1 MSKKY
6 KYKGEDISEE
16 FVTEGFEQSNFTTLD
31 EYISSTDDLQ
41 FIEEDEEENKENFQN
56 GVTGEDAPVVPVNL
70 SRASIIAGVQPEA
83 TESASVDT
91 SLESEDPEPKKSIRG
106 QVRARELA
114 ARKKVIEQKNQEELI
129 AAGVKAE
136 EYNEALLGI
145 DKTLTDAGSS
155 IWSYN
160 PNNISDLY
168 LKTTGEPLEFD
179 AIQST
184 SFIGG
189 SSVSYGGVF
198 KPYNSILTGQFSY
211 NDFANKEK
219 INGISI
225 SELQRADQS
234 KAAVGVLEDIIEEHG
249 ERSDDFVVDQ
259 GQVILK
265 GKDKKLQELY
275 SSLKTA
281 SGEDKDSI
289 LAKIKSVREDDS
301 QELFDINTGN
311 LIKYNELP
319 EDSKELYKK
328 IVDKAEEKAS
338 TTELGQLKKE
348 LTNSYSNLVG
358 ISKRISSFV
367 GENGEDEIIKQ
378 SQTTPGYLVSAVKDF
393 FGSEETTYGDLSR
406 VQEIASTG
414 VLPENISKISG
425 EHPLVNAYNTALEDY
440 AILNRAVQTNTDP
453 ILEKQEGFWGSIGVA
468 LAEKVDMTGGEPMP
482 KIKAN
487 ANQVFIGQL
496 EKAGLKGINQ
506 DEIDEALT
514 QNWKSVVGGGAVD
527 LTAFVAELYV
537 AKGAGLNKVTKGIGA
552 LEKMALASK
561 AAKSSKILTRA
572 TKTISS
578 GFKETALFSGLE
590 AGKTSLG
597 LSQQS
602 TREQEWAT
610 AKFGFALGVG
620 NSFGSALLRATPAKT
635 IFSPVMAQLSKSD
648 VLKDVG
654 SRFVNANAGA
664 FSFEFASALEALQN
678 PEGGGYGPEG
688 KKGYFEQNPE
698 DYFLHYTGEVA
709 KMGLLGSK
717 SIFHKN
723 GMYRAAQRDMR
734 LLNFNPMYVNSAA
747 KRTGINPESVRKPG
761 EETINEIDAS
771 RAEKIEN
778 ISSKLETQQVTKEQ
792 AKEQIDATNKDH
804 NILEAEAELNLAKER
819 FDAEDKSALKPTD
832 ESVRILIQKMK
843 KGDKFNEK
851 DNNALVNTPLPIIYA
866 RMGVDSSTKTLNN
879 RWNREFAIEDIM
891 NNNTDFKAP
900 YGSKERSDSY
910 KFLDEMFE
918 VGGRRQVL
926 LKTKDRNEGQEKEL
940 QQLEK
945 DFKNYEQGGYKYNKL
960 QDKLDELYLKQRL
973 ANKAQAEDV
982 LSATQEGESVSIRS
996 AEDFQ
1001 DKYNSIRKDGED
1013 VKLADGFYDP
1023 QNKTFYIN
1031 EEVVKSTRN
1040 VTVDKHEVG
1049 HFVLRDSLKDKN
1061 GEVTDE
1067 GIKVIDKVLSELTP
1081 KQRQTVQKRID
1092 KFYRYDKEGKE
1103 KPAKDYYE
1111 EYITVLSDAITEKQI
1126 VFKENVGNALEKF
1139 VPFLRKKMPELE
1151 LNSGTGKNL
1160 FELIKSYS
1168 KGEEAGIEA
1177 AKKMSISAEGK
1188 DTSGQDKTSLS
1199 LNVKQ
1204 DLKWKQTDDAIE
1216 TNFKVGKRDF
1226 KMTLEETAFMEFDEG
1241 KTYQD
1246 IEDIAKELGISEDKD
1261 GDGIESSERFFHY
1274 EFGDTKL
1281 GKDITGTGNALEV
1294 FSVAGNG
1301 LVDYL
1306 NKKKKIEGV
1315 IFTAKE
1321 PSRIRLYKTLGQAL
1335 ADKIGGSF
1343 AYKNNTFI
1351 ISRKPPKAVEKDT
1364 KVKFSASN
1372 SVSDLNNEL
1381 KRLIDTEYEFDDPG
1395 EFDAQVSNLKFKIKQ
1410 AEKIESKALIKV
1422 KKEVRTDNLGP
1433 NDPRS
1438 KEIMETYNEGMVD
1451 VKRTKYTAK
1460 DRLPKSVENKLVPLF
1475 KGYVNTLVNQ
1485 KFKQTQEEGFSKEDA
1500 VKVLEANVLNALRT
1514 FNPAVNKDLAGYV
1527 KKYGVQARQ
1536 SDMFKDVNKEFTDDI
1551 SAASKLAVDNSSSRS
1566 NEDVKL
1572 IKATRILNPEQLTRA
1587 KKIVLDSKIDP
1598 KSLSYKKLKG
1608 LTSELTSEITGVPAG
1623 KINNPAKNLSQGET
1637 TTAAMFII
1645 KNVDYIRNTL
1655 PEGAVLEG
1663 ASEELIGTS
1672 TGVPQKMLD
1681 AFYVR
1686 GKRGDNLSPFILR
1699 KGLTSNEILE
1709 EVGRPKGG
1717 KLAPIDP
1724 RSPRGS
1730 VIKGIIDV
1738 VDRNITNELVRTE
1751 KYLLPIRDLTQQQK
1765 IDTGAGRGAVVFSK
1779 GQEQLNNI
1787 VESIGFEGKLNNQQR
1802 EEALIKSFSKHLP
1815 IAQFFRGTNFSG
1827 GNKPST
1833 AFKRNFNFITDTNKI
1848 ESKELQDEA
1857 RKLIDEGLLIDLQ
1870 EVINLAREGELE
1882 LSLEQK
1888 KDFIN
1893 ATRAKKGKDWK
1904 KNTGLKESH
1913 DKGVSATID
1922 AELAIAQESKEA
1934 FAMLREFIYHPSLNS
1949 NTNRNQANATGVMIV
1964 DGKEVEHG
1972 KGVATDEHVWNA
1984 IEHAKA
1990 KLQIYANIRNNK
2002 KGAEESLKFY
2012 KKWIKENYIQFTL
2025 YNKTDIVKGN
2035 LSDAEGNMWKDA
2047 GGTSHPLLI
2056 KNIYL
2061 AIESGKKED
2070 WDKVPDSI
2078 IRYFNEF
2085 VSLNPNH
2092 LFISG
2097 KQVSETYNVSVD
2109 KKLWNNLEVSKAQSD
2124 LIFKIQ
2130 QTKAGV
2136 LSGEDAMTLPKAKA
2150 AIEEF
2155 VKLAPGKVLAS
2166 KSNNNS
2172 LPVSIKYSKG
2182 ITVQEGIDALAKT
2195 DKALDNARRLNAPV
2209 KKIRVFDFDDTLAQT
2224 KSNVLYTMPDGTKG
2238 KIDAATF
2245 AREAG
2250 NMEAEGAIWDFSEF
2264 SKVMQGTKGPL
2275 LEVAKIIADKKGTDD
2290 VFVLTARPADAAGPI
2305 KEFLASMGLNIPLKN
2320 ITGLGDGAPQA
2331 KAGWIMGKA
2340 AEGYN
2345 DFYFADD
2352 HTGNV
2357 KAVKDVL
2364 SVLDVKSKVQLAKV
2378 KFSKNIDEDFNKI
2391 IENKTGIAA
2400 EKRYARVKA
2409 EVIGASKGRFD
2420 WFIPPSAEDFV
2431 GLLYKTLGKGSV
2443 GDSQMA
2449 WYKEHLLNPY
2459 ARGVENITIDGNA
2472 LGRNFK
2478 ALKKELKIV
2487 PKDLKK
2493 KIAGSPFTKEQAT
2506 RVYIWDQIGQ
2516 SVPGL
2521 SKADTKE
2528 LVDVVK
2534 ADPALELFAQQVM
2547 KLNKG
2552 RSYISPKDSWTTG
2565 TITTDLIDALNTTG
2579 RKEYL
2584 GQWQQNA
2591 DVIFSEKNMNK
2602 LEAAYG
2608 KSYRVAMENILKR
2621 MKTGRNK
2628 TFGGD
2633 TLTGRF
2639 TDWINAS
2646 TAGVMFFNSRSAV
2659 LQTLSSINFVNF
2671 SDNNVLAAGKAFA
2684 NQPQYWKDFSKL
2696 FNSEF
2701 LTERRDGLKININE
2715 SDVAEIAK
2723 QSGVK
2728 GVVNKLLKLGF
2739 LPTQVADSFAIASG
2753 GSTFYRNRIK
2763 SLVKGGMDIVAAEKQ
2778 AMRDFRE
2785 VAEESQQSS
2794 RPDKISQQQ
2803 AGELGRIVLA
2813 FANTP
2818 AQYARLMKKATSDLK
2833 NGRGDA
2839 KTNISKIMYYG
2850 LAQNILFNSLQQALF
2865 AMSFGEDADDE
2876 AIENKSIKIANG
2888 MVDSVARGTGLAGA
2902 AFTVVKNA
2910 GIKIYKQAQK
2920 KSPRYEDVALELLKI
2935 SPPISSKVQK
2945 LRSAGRTASWNMKDI
2960 KSKGFSL
2967 DNPAYLATGN
2977 VVSAAFNVPLD
2988 RVLKKVENLKNAS
3001 DSEIEAYKRI
3011 ALALGWSDWELG
3023 IDSKKNKEVK
3033 KKTVRTGLTAKGSLT
3048 K

>member
-1 MSKKY
+1 M
-6 KYKGEDISEE
+6 
-16 FVTEGFEQSNFTTLD
+16 
-31 EYISSTDDLQ
+31 
-41 FIEEDEEENKENFQN
+41 
-56 GVTGEDAPVVPVNL
+56 
-70 SRASIIAGVQPEA
+70 
-83 TESASVDT
+83 
-91 SLESEDPEPKKSIRG
+91 
-106 QVRARELA
+106 
-114 ARKKVIEQKNQEELI
+114 
-129 AAGVKAE
+129 
-136 EYNEALLGI
+136 
-145 DKTLTDAGSS
+145 
-155 IWSYN
+155 
-160 PNNISDLY
+160 
-168 LKTTGEPLEFD
+168 
-179 AIQST
+179 
-184 SFIGG
+184 
-189 SSVSYGGVF
+189 
-198 KPYNSILTGQFSY
+198 
-211 NDFANKEK
+211 
-219 INGISI
+219 
-225 SELQRADQS
+225 
-234 KAAVGVLEDIIEEHG
+234 
-249 ERSDDFVVDQ
+249 
-259 GQVILK
+259 
-265 GKDKKLQELY
+265 
-275 SSLKTA
+275 
-281 SGEDKDSI
+281 
-289 LAKIKSVREDDS
+289 
-301 QELFDINTGN
+301 
-311 LIKYNELP
+311 
-319 EDSKELYKK
+319 
-328 IVDKAEEKAS
+328 
-338 TTELGQLKKE
+338 
-348 LTNSYSNLVG
+348 
-358 ISKRISSFV
+358 
-367 GENGEDEIIKQ
+367 
-378 SQTTPGYLVSAVKDF
+378 
-393 FGSEETTYGDLSR
+393 
-406 VQEIASTG
+406 
-414 VLPENISKISG
+414 
-425 EHPLVNAYNTALEDY
+425 
-440 AILNRAVQTNTDP
+440 
-453 ILEKQEGFWGSIGVA
+453 
-468 LAEKVDMTGGEPMP
+468 
-482 KIKAN
+482 
-487 ANQVFIGQL
+487 
-496 EKAGLKGINQ
+496 
-506 DEIDEALT
+506 
-514 QNWKSVVGGGAVD
+514 
-527 LTAFVAELYV
+527 
-537 AKGAGLNKVTKGIGA
+537 
-552 LEKMALASK
+552 
-561 AAKSSKILTRA
+561 
-572 TKTISS
+572 
-578 GFKETALFSGLE
+578 
-590 AGKTSLG
+590 
-597 LSQQS
+597 
-602 TREQEWAT
+602 
-610 AKFGFALGVG
+610 
-620 NSFGSALLRATPAKT
+620 
-635 IFSPVMAQLSKSD
+635 
-648 VLKDVG
+648 
-654 SRFVNANAGA
+654 
-664 FSFEFASALEALQN
+664 
-678 PEGGGYGPEG
+678 
-688 KKGYFEQNPE
+688 
-698 DYFLHYTGEVA
+698 
-709 KMGLLGSK
+709 
-717 SIFHKN
+717 
-723 GMYRAAQRDMR
+723 
-734 LLNFNPMYVNSAA
+734 
-747 KRTGINPESVRKPG
+747 
-761 EETINEIDAS
+761 
-771 RAEKIEN
+771 
-778 ISSKLETQQVTKEQ
+778 
-792 AKEQIDATNKDH
+792 
-804 NILEAEAELNLAKER
+804 
-819 FDAEDKSALKPTD
+819 
-832 ESVRILIQKMK
+832 
-843 KGDKFNEK
+843 
-851 DNNALVNTPLPIIYA
+851 
-866 RMGVDSSTKTLNN
+866 
-879 RWNREFAIEDIM
+879 
-891 NNNTDFKAP
+891 
-900 YGSKERSDSY
+900 
-910 KFLDEMFE
+910 
-918 VGGRRQVL
+918 
-926 LKTKDRNEGQEKEL
+926 
-940 QQLEK
+940 
-945 DFKNYEQGGYKYNKL
+945 
-960 QDKLDELYLKQRL
+960 
-973 ANKAQAEDV
+973 
-982 LSATQEGESVSIRS
+982 
-996 AEDFQ
+996 
-1001 DKYNSIRKDGED
+1001 
-1013 VKLADGFYDP
+1013 
-1023 QNKTFYIN
+1023 
-1031 EEVVKSTRN
+1031 
-1040 VTVDKHEVG
+1040 
-1049 HFVLRDSLKDKN
+1049 
-1061 GEVTDE
+1061 
-1067 GIKVIDKVLSELTP
+1067 
-1081 KQRQTVQKRID
+1081 
-1092 KFYRYDKEGKE
+1092 
-1103 KPAKDYYE
+1103 
-1111 EYITVLSDAITEKQI
+1111 
-1126 VFKENVGNALEKF
+1126 
-1139 VPFLRKKMPELE
+1139 
-1151 LNSGTGKNL
+1151 
-1160 FELIKSYS
+1160 
-1168 KGEEAGIEA
+1168 
-1177 AKKMSISAEGK
+1177 
-1188 DTSGQDKTSLS
+1188 
-1199 LNVKQ
+1199 
-1204 DLKWKQTDDAIE
+1204 
-1216 TNFKVGKRDF
+1216 
-1226 KMTLEETAFMEFDEG
+1226 
-1241 KTYQD
+1241 
-1246 IEDIAKELGISEDKD
+1246 
-1261 GDGIESSERFFHY
+1261 
-1274 EFGDTKL
+1274 
-1281 GKDITGTGNALEV
+1281 
-1294 FSVAGNG
+1294 
-1301 LVDYL
+1301 
-1306 NKKKKIEGV
+1306 
-1315 IFTAKE
+1315 
-1321 PSRIRLYKTLGQAL
+1321 

-1410 AEKIESKALIKV
+1410 AEKIAIKSKDTSTKKSVTAKQKAASEKVQELYTKKEPGYEAKIIKEFEPFVSNIVQTRRNTPGYNKEDLTKALTLDSQGLLSLIRK
-1422 KKEVRTDNLGP
+1422 
-1433 NDPRS
+1433 
-1438 KEIMETYNEGMVD
+1438 YNKDENVS
-1451 VKRTKYTAK
+1451 KRTSEGK
-1460 DRLPKSVENKLVPLF
+1460 VVPLA
-1475 KGYVNTLVNQ
+1475 GW
-1485 KFKQTQEEGFSKEDA
+1485 
-1500 VKVLEANVLNALRT
+1500 
-1514 FNPAVNKDLAGYV
+1514 VNKYLRRRSVAIFN
-1527 KKYGVQARQ
+1527 KELK
-1536 SDMFKDVNKEFTDDI
+1536 KEFTEDLSKADKVAAEDTY
-1551 SAASKLAVDNSSSRS
+1551 SAPSK
-1566 NEDVKL
+1566 EVKL

-1608 LTSELTSEITGVPAG
+1608 LTSEITSEITGVPAG

-1637 TTAAMFII
+1637 TAAAMFIS

-1663 ASEELIGTS
+1663 ASEGLIGTA
-1672 TGVPQKMLD
+1672 TGVPKKMLA

-1717 KLAPIDP
+1717 KPVPIDP

-1730 VIKGIIDV
+1730 VIKGIIDII
-1738 VDRNITNELVRTE
+1738 DRNITNELVRTE
-1751 KYLLPIRDLTQQQK
+1751 KDLTQQQK

-1787 VESIGFEGKLNNQQR
+1787 VKSIDFKGELNNEQR
-1802 EEALIKSFSKHLP
+1802 KEALIKSFSKHLP

-1833 AFKRNFNFITDTNKI
+1833 AFKRNFNFITDINKI
-1848 ESKELQDEA
+1848 ESKELRDEA
-1857 RKLIDEGLLIDLQ
+1857 KKLIDEGLLIDLQ
-1870 EVINLAREGELE
+1870 EVINLARAGELE

-1893 ATRAKKGKDWK
+1893 ATRAKKGRDWK

-1922 AELAIAQESKEA
+1922 AELAIALESKEA

-1949 NTNRNQANATGVMIV
+1949 NANRNQANATGVEIV
-1964 DGKEVEHG
+1964 SGKEVEHG
-1972 KGVATDEHVWNA
+1972 KGVATDEHVFNA
-1984 IEHAKA
+1984 IEHARA
-1990 KLQIYANIRNNK
+1990 KLQIYANIKNNK
-2002 KGAEESLKFY
+2002 KGAEESLKLY

-2025 YNKTDIVKGN
+2025 YNKTDVVKGN
-2035 LSDAEGNMWKDA
+2035 LSDAEGNTWVDS
-2047 GGTSHPLLI
+2047 GGTSHPLLV
-2056 KNIYL
+2056 KNLYL

-2172 LPVSIKYSKG
+2172 LPVYIKYSKG

-2250 NMEAEGAIWDFSEF
+2250 NMEAEGAVWDFSEF

-2459 ARGVENITIDGNA
+2459 ARGVENITRDGNA

-2591 DVIFSEKNMNK
+2591 DIIFSEKNMNK

-2728 GVVNKLLKLGF
+2728 GVINKLLKLGF

-2910 GIKIYKQAQK
+2910 GIKLYKQTQK
-2920 KSPRYEDVALELLKI
+2920 KSPRYEDVALDLLKI

-3023 IDSKKNKEVK
+3023 IDSKKNKETK
-3033 KKTVRTGLTAKGSLT
+3033 KEPVRTGLTAKGSLT

>member
-1 MSKKY
+1 MC
-6 KYKGEDISEE
+6 GHLVRNFDC
-16 FVTEGFEQSNFTTLD
+16 SN
-31 EYISSTDDLQ
+31 
-41 FIEEDEEENKENFQN
+41 
-56 GVTGEDAPVVPVNL
+56 
-70 SRASIIAGVQPEA
+70 
-83 TESASVDT
+83 VD
-91 SLESEDPEPKKSIRG
+91 
-106 QVRARELA
+106 
-114 ARKKVIEQKNQEELI
+114 
-129 AAGVKAE
+129 
-136 EYNEALLGI
+136 
-145 DKTLTDAGSS
+145 
-155 IWSYN
+155 
-160 PNNISDLY
+160 
-168 LKTTGEPLEFD
+168 
-179 AIQST
+179 
-184 SFIGG
+184 
-189 SSVSYGGVF
+189 
-198 KPYNSILTGQFSY
+198 
-211 NDFANKEK
+211 
-219 INGISI
+219 
-225 SELQRADQS
+225 
-234 KAAVGVLEDIIEEHG
+234 
-249 ERSDDFVVDQ
+249 
-259 GQVILK
+259 
-265 GKDKKLQELY
+265 
-275 SSLKTA
+275 
-281 SGEDKDSI
+281 
-289 LAKIKSVREDDS
+289 
-301 QELFDINTGN
+301 
-311 LIKYNELP
+311 
-319 EDSKELYKK
+319 
-328 IVDKAEEKAS
+328 
-338 TTELGQLKKE
+338 
-348 LTNSYSNLVG
+348 
-358 ISKRISSFV
+358 
-367 GENGEDEIIKQ
+367 
-378 SQTTPGYLVSAVKDF
+378 
-393 FGSEETTYGDLSR
+393 
-406 VQEIASTG
+406 
-414 VLPENISKISG
+414 
-425 EHPLVNAYNTALEDY
+425 
-440 AILNRAVQTNTDP
+440 
-453 ILEKQEGFWGSIGVA
+453 
-468 LAEKVDMTGGEPMP
+468 
-482 KIKAN
+482 
-487 ANQVFIGQL
+487 
-496 EKAGLKGINQ
+496 
-506 DEIDEALT
+506 
-514 QNWKSVVGGGAVD
+514 
-527 LTAFVAELYV
+527 
-537 AKGAGLNKVTKGIGA
+537 
-552 LEKMALASK
+552 
-561 AAKSSKILTRA
+561 
-572 TKTISS
+572 
-578 GFKETALFSGLE
+578 
-590 AGKTSLG
+590 
-597 LSQQS
+597 
-602 TREQEWAT
+602 
-610 AKFGFALGVG
+610 
-620 NSFGSALLRATPAKT
+620 
-635 IFSPVMAQLSKSD
+635 
-648 VLKDVG
+648 
-654 SRFVNANAGA
+654 
-664 FSFEFASALEALQN
+664 
-678 PEGGGYGPEG
+678 
-688 KKGYFEQNPE
+688 
-698 DYFLHYTGEVA
+698 
-709 KMGLLGSK
+709 
-717 SIFHKN
+717 
-723 GMYRAAQRDMR
+723 
-734 LLNFNPMYVNSAA
+734 
-747 KRTGINPESVRKPG
+747 
-761 EETINEIDAS
+761 
-771 RAEKIEN
+771 
-778 ISSKLETQQVTKEQ
+778 
-792 AKEQIDATNKDH
+792 
-804 NILEAEAELNLAKER
+804 
-819 FDAEDKSALKPTD
+819 
-832 ESVRILIQKMK
+832 
-843 KGDKFNEK
+843 
-851 DNNALVNTPLPIIYA
+851 
-866 RMGVDSSTKTLNN
+866 
-879 RWNREFAIEDIM
+879 
-891 NNNTDFKAP
+891 
-900 YGSKERSDSY
+900 
-910 KFLDEMFE
+910 
-918 VGGRRQVL
+918 
-926 LKTKDRNEGQEKEL
+926 
-940 QQLEK
+940 
-945 DFKNYEQGGYKYNKL
+945 
-960 QDKLDELYLKQRL
+960 
-973 ANKAQAEDV
+973 
-982 LSATQEGESVSIRS
+982 
-996 AEDFQ
+996 
-1001 DKYNSIRKDGED
+1001 
-1013 VKLADGFYDP
+1013 
-1023 QNKTFYIN
+1023 
-1031 EEVVKSTRN
+1031 
-1040 VTVDKHEVG
+1040 
-1049 HFVLRDSLKDKN
+1049 
-1061 GEVTDE
+1061 
-1067 GIKVIDKVLSELTP
+1067 
-1081 KQRQTVQKRID
+1081 
-1092 KFYRYDKEGKE
+1092 
-1103 KPAKDYYE
+1103 
-1111 EYITVLSDAITEKQI
+1111 
-1126 VFKENVGNALEKF
+1126 
-1139 VPFLRKKMPELE
+1139 
-1151 LNSGTGKNL
+1151 
-1160 FELIKSYS
+1160 
-1168 KGEEAGIEA
+1168 
-1177 AKKMSISAEGK
+1177 
-1188 DTSGQDKTSLS
+1188 
-1199 LNVKQ
+1199 
-1204 DLKWKQTDDAIE
+1204 
-1216 TNFKVGKRDF
+1216 
-1226 KMTLEETAFMEFDEG
+1226 
-1241 KTYQD
+1241 
-1246 IEDIAKELGISEDKD
+1246 
-1261 GDGIESSERFFHY
+1261 
-1274 EFGDTKL
+1274 
-1281 GKDITGTGNALEV
+1281 
-1294 FSVAGNG
+1294 
-1301 LVDYL
+1301 
-1306 NKKKKIEGV
+1306 
-1315 IFTAKE
+1315 
-1321 PSRIRLYKTLGQAL
+1321 
-1335 ADKIGGSF
+1335 
-1343 AYKNNTFI
+1343 
-1351 ISRKPPKAVEKDT
+1351 
-1364 KVKFSASN
+1364 
-1372 SVSDLNNEL
+1372 
-1381 KRLIDTEYEFDDPG
+1381 
-1395 EFDAQVSNLKFKIKQ
+1395 LKFKIKQ
-1410 AEKIESKALIKV
+1410 AEKRAIKSKDTSTKKSVTAKQKAASEKVQELYTKKEPGYEAKIIKEFEPFVSNIVQTRRNTPGYNKEDLTKALTLDSQGLLSLIRK
-1422 KKEVRTDNLGP
+1422 
-1433 NDPRS
+1433 
-1438 KEIMETYNEGMVD
+1438 YNKDENVS
-1451 VKRTKYTAK
+1451 KRTSEGK
-1460 DRLPKSVENKLVPLF
+1460 VVPLA
-1475 KGYVNTLVNQ
+1475 GW
-1485 KFKQTQEEGFSKEDA
+1485 
-1500 VKVLEANVLNALRT
+1500 
-1514 FNPAVNKDLAGYV
+1514 VNKYLRRRSVAIFN
-1527 KKYGVQARQ
+1527 KELK
-1536 SDMFKDVNKEFTDDI
+1536 KEFTEELSKADKVAAEDTY
-1551 SAASKLAVDNSSSRS
+1551 SAPSK
-1566 NEDVKL
+1566 EVKL

-1608 LTSELTSEITGVPAG
+1608 LTSEITSEITGVDAK
-1623 KINNPAKNLSQGET
+1623 KINKPAKNLSKGET
-1637 TTAAMFII
+1637 TSAAMFII

-1765 IDTGAGRGAVVFSK
+1765 IDTGAGRGAAVFSR

-1787 VESIGFEGKLNNQQR
+1787 VKSIGFEGELANKQR

-1833 AFKRNFNFITDTNKI
+1833 AFKRNFNFITDINKI
-1848 ESKELQDEA
+1848 ESKELRDEA

-1870 EVINLAREGELE
+1870 EIINLAREGELE

-1904 KNTGLKESH
+1904 KNTKLKESH

-1922 AELAIAQESKEA
+1922 AELAIALESKEA

-1972 KGVATDEHVWNA
+1972 RGVATDEHVFNA
-1984 IEHAKA
+1984 IEHARA

-2002 KGAEESLKFY
+2002 KGAKESLKFY
-2012 KKWIKENYIQFTL
+2012 KKWIKPNYIQFTL
-2025 YNKTDIVKGN
+2025 YNKTDVVKGN

-2056 KNIYL
+2056 KNLYL

-2097 KQVSETYNVSVD
+2097 KQVSETYNVAVD

-2250 NMEAEGAIWDFSEF
+2250 NMEAEGAVWDFSEF

-2459 ARGVENITIDGNA
+2459 ARGVENITRDGNA

-2521 SKADTKE
+2521 SKADMKE

-2591 DVIFSEKNMNK
+2591 DIIFSEKNMNK

-2728 GVVNKLLKLGF
+2728 GVINKLLKLGF

-2910 GIKIYKQAQK
+2910 GIKLYKQAQK
-2920 KSPRYEDVALELLKI
+2920 KSPRYEDIALELLKI

-3033 KKTVRTGLTAKGSLT
+3033 KETVRTGLTAKGSLT